1 MKIGMLTSGGDCQ
14 GLNPAMRGVAKAL
27 YNMDPSTVI
36 YGFTDGYRGLI
47 NGNYREMTPRN
58 FSGILTQG
66 GTILGTSR
74 EPFKAILAS
83 MGAEDGTDKVK
94 KMVNTYRAMQLDC
107 LVILGGNGTH
117 KTAYLLSQQG
127 LNVVT
132 LPKTID
138 NDIWGT
144 DITFGFQSAVD
155 IATQVIDCIHT
166 TADSHGRVFVI
177 EAMGHKVGWLSLHAG
192 IGGGADVI
200 LLPEI
205 PYELENVARVVM
217 EREAQGKRFT
227 IICVAEGAMSKAE
240 SQMKKKEFL
249 ASRAAMKY
257 PSVSYKLAAEL
268 EEMTGRETRVTIPGH
283 FQRGGD
289 PCPADRVLATR
300 LGAAAAGYILE
311 GKFGVMAGMVNG
323 KVKPIPLEKVAGKL
337 KYVPADDPLIIQG
350 KQLGISFGDE

>member
-36 YGFTDGYRGLI
+36 YGIKDGYRGLI
-47 NGNYREMTPRN
+47 NGNYREMTPRD

-74 EPFKAILAS
+74 EPFKGILAS
-83 MGAEDGTDKVK
+83 MGAEDGEDKVK
-94 KMVNTYRAMQLDC
+94 KMVNTYKAMGLDAI
-107 LVILGGNGTH
+107 VILGGNGTH
-117 KTAYLLSQQG
+117 KTAHLLSQQG

-155 IATQVIDCIHT
+155 IATHVIDCIHT

-177 EAMGHKVGWLSLHAG
+177 EAMGHKVGWLSLYAG

-205 PYELENVARVVM
+205 PYQLESVAGVIM
-217 EREAQGKRFT
+217 DREAQGKRFT
-227 IICVAEGAMSKAE
+227 IVCVAEGARTKAE
-240 SQMKKKEFL
+240 AQMKKKEFA

-257 PSVSYKLAAEL
+257 PSVSYRLAAEL
-268 EEMTGRETRVTIPGH
+268 EEMTGRETRVAVPGH

-311 GKFGVMAGMVNG
+311 GRFGVMAGMVNG
-323 KVKPIPLEKVAGKL
+323 VVKPVKLDKVAGKL
-337 KYVPADDPLIIQG
+337 KFVPEDDPLIIQG
-350 KQLGISFGDE
+350 KQMGISFGD